1 MPTRRRASLLRG
13 YNWVNR
19 CPADAPVRHVFGDG
33 AGFCIEMV
41 KALDAA
47 HAQDIAEQNTPPEG
61 CRQYLQSCSMVRTAT
76 SCCG

>member
-1 MPTRRRASLLRG
+1 
-13 YNWVNR
+13 
-19 CPADAPVRHVFGDG
+19 
-33 AGFCIEMV
+33 MV